1 MKSCTCRSQC
11 MIRRV
16 LFVLFFSLTIVS
28 PLYSFQ
34 DDAVEP
40 EEESR
45 FLIIHLDGVS
55 SEHFIEM
62 LQGGQLPNIEAY
74 FEDDDIINHAITY
87 FPSKTPNVITS
98 IKNAIPTKDSRFPSW
113 HFRNPD
119 LYSIP
124 SFPRSYITLAFSN

>member
-1 MKSCTCRSQC
+1 MKSCNCRLQC
-11 MIRRV
+11 MIRKV
-16 LFVLFFSLTIVS
+16 LFMLFFSLTIVS

-55 SEHFIEM
+55 SEHFNEM

-74 FEDDDIINHAITY
+74 FEDDVIINHEITY
-87 FPSKTPNVITS
+87 FLIKKQNVITR
-98 IKNAIPTKDSRFPSW
+98 KKKAKPHKD
-113 HFRNPD
+113 
-119 LYSIP
+119 
-124 SFPRSYITLAFSN
+124 